1 MSVFPVGGRFAGF
14 AADGVASV
22 ALVDASGAR
31 LATAEVSQNLFVAGA
46 MPTGPVTVMALDP
59 NGDVIAKVLTQRA
72 TAGAGDKAHRK

>member
-1 MSVFPVGGRFAGF
+1 
-14 AADGVASV
+14 
-22 ALVDASGAR
+22 
-31 LATAEVSQNLFVAGA
+31 